1 MMWSR
6 FFWVG
11 FVMAMG
17 TLSGCTWVESLLKPC
32 SSFAERSRIQ
42 QVLNE
47 QASMVRKIE
56 GVHPGQV
63 RVIVR
68 DVERCPGKAMLEIGH
83 ATEKDRQKIERMV
96 GRSFYGLS
104 YRMINW

>member
-1 MMWSR
+1 
-6 FFWVG
+6 
-11 FVMAMG
+11 MG
-17 TLSGCTWVESLLKPC
+17 SLSGCTWVEAILKPC
-32 SSFAERSRIQ
+32 SSLTERSKIQ

-56 GVHPGQV
+56 SVHPGHVQV
-63 RVIVR
+63 MVQDI
-68 DVERCPGKAMLEIGH
+68 ERCPGKAMLEIGH

-96 GRSFYGLS
+96 GQQFYGLS